1 MVRIRNKDIR
11 KEVVRLCRSHN
22 LEMVRGKRGVKL
34 YKDGR
39 FVGCIHQTISDSKH
53 ALENL
58 LHELENRL

>member
-1 MVRIRNKDIR
+1 MVRIRDKDIR
-11 KEVVRLCRSHN
+11 KEVVRLCRSHG
-22 LEMVRGKRGVKL
+22 LDMVRGKRGVKL

-58 LHELENRL
+58 MHELENRI

>member
-22 LEMVRGKRGVKL
+22 FKMVRGKKGVKL
-34 YKDGR
+34 YKGTELI
-39 FVGCIHQTISDSKH
+39 GCIHQTISDSKH

-58 LHELENRL
+58 MHELENRI